1 MMKQTMKQSVKIGFM
16 SLLLMFVSLMSLFA
30 SQAHVIYEVDWVSEE
45 AGVVTL
51 KWSHESVTTPIMI
64 QSWSQNTEGDVI
76 IRYTSGSTVPVGFS
90 ERRIEVNSLKTP
102 FNIVLLEARADA
114 EIPVFSDMPDET
126 EASKAIQ
133 MLYDLGVL
141 NGYTDGTIKPSQSV
155 SRAEFSKMLY
165 MATGMTTESSSGF
178 TDVATTHW
186 AQEYIY
192 TLAAKGIVQGKG
204 QGRFDPNGTIT
215 IGELATILS
224 RTFTLYSD
232 DEPYPYTSNGHWS
245 FGYFNQLVRQG
256 VIQSTDTYYYP
267 YQADRLATRQECA
280 ILLSRI
286 LLEYHEV
293 AQ

>member
-1 MMKQTMKQSVKIGFM
+1 M
-16 SLLLMFVSLMSLFA
+16 SLLLMLVSLMSISA
-30 SQAHVIYEVDWVSEE
+30 GQAHVIYQVDWVSEE

-51 KWSHESVTTPIMI
+51 KWSDESVTTPIMI

-76 IRYTSGSTVPVGFS
+76 IRYSSASTVPAGFS
-90 ERRIEVNSLKTP
+90 ERRIDANNLKTP

-114 EIPVFSDMPDET
+114 DIPVFSDMPENE

-141 NGYTDGTIKPSQSV
+141 NGYADGTIKPSQSV

-165 MATGMTTESSSGF
+165 MATGMTAEPSSGF
-178 TDVATTHW
+178 TDVAETHW
-186 AQEYIY
+186 AQEYIH

-224 RTFTLYSD
+224 RTFTLYGAGD
-232 DEPYPYTSNGHWS
+232 NYPYGSNGHWS
-245 FGYFNQLVRQG
+245 FEYFNQLVRQN
-256 VIQSTDTYYYP
+256 VIQSTDIYYYP
-267 YQADRLATRQECA
+267 YQANRLATREECA